1 MTANQKNVIKQNKQR
16 IQALGATLSGIRMLL
31 DKMSGE
37 LHAEAYGKMKED
49 PDEVKNLDEASIA
62 LFHAC
67 ESMEQACGYLEDAA
81 GGKK

>member
-31 DKMSGE
+31 DKTSGE

>member
-1 MTANQKNVIKQNKQR
+1 MTANQKNVMKQNKQR
-16 IQALGATLSGIRMLL
+16 IQMLGATLAGIRMLL
-31 DKMSGE
+31 DKTSGE

-49 PDEVKNLDEASIA
+49 PEEVRIIDEASIS

-67 ESMEQACGYLEDAA
+67 EYIDQACGSLEATA